1 MNCRD
6 DFPQLRDGCCV
17 YLDSAATSQKPASV
31 IKTMKEFYENEYGTV
46 HRAVYSLAKNATEHY
61 SSARVAVQK
70 FLNASSVD
78 EIVFTKGTTE
88 GINLVAFSFG
98 SLLYEGDEVIISEME
113 HHSNIVPWQLL
124 AERKNVILKIIP
136 MDERGI
142 LDLDAYKKLLS
153 KKTKLVSVCHV
164 SNVTGTINPVE
175 EIISLAH
182 QYGAKVLI
190 DGAQSAAHFPID
202 VQAMDADF
210 FVFSGHKVFGPTGI
224 GVLYGKYELLEK
236 MPPYQGGGDM
246 ITSVTFQKTTYQS
259 PPLRFE
265 AGTPIIAGVIGLK
278 AAIEYMDSLG
288 RSNIHD
294 WAQSLLSYAMDK
306 LQGIPGLRIHGTAP
320 NKAAIITFSIDG
332 IHPLDLGT
340 LLDSKNIAIR
350 TGHLC
355 AQPAL
360 HKFGITAAAR
370 ISFGPYNTYS
380 DIDVFV
386 DALYAVL
393 PILT

>member
-306 LQGIPGLRIHGTAP
+306 LQGIPGLRINGTAP